1 MIETIR
7 NKVKALVGDF
17 IQTDTEVFTY
27 ENSEIFTLQEENI
40 EEITEVSLNGTALGS
55 GDYSFDSSTNKIT
68 ISISGLSSSDV
79 IEVIYTYY
87 KYSDTEIDGYIKG
100 AIVWMSIFSNSSE
113 KDYEVENGDIYP
125 TPTNAETDLMAVI
138 ASILIK
144 PNYSQYNLPNLRVT
158 YPETMSKEQKIERL
172 CNQWSRGLGI
182 NGVLNFD

>member
-17 IQTDTEVFTY
+17 IETDTEIFTY
-27 ENSEIFTLQEENI
+27 ENSAIFTLQEENV
-40 EEITEVSLNGTALGS
+40 EEITEVSLNGTELGS

-68 ISISGLSSSDV
+68 ISISGLSSSDI

-100 AIVWMSIFSNSSE
+100 AIVWMSIFDINE
-113 KDYEVENGDIYP
+113 KDYEVENGSIYP
-125 TPTNAETDLMAVI
+125 IPTNQETDLMAII

-172 CNQWSRGLGI
+172 CSRYTLGLG
-182 NGVLNFD
+182 VSDTLEFD